1 MRDRNPA
8 ADHRPALCPVLR
20 HQRLQECWLRR
31 LLVAAVLA
39 PGVDQAGGDAVHCLA
54 RRPLRPASA
63 AADRHFDDDRG
74 ARSVRGGLQH
84 ELLHHAWV
92 VDGRMLHGRPGD
104 AAGLGDRHGRRP
116 DGLRERVPGGFWAHR
131 VAAHLGDLS
140 AERAWFCPLRRRH
153 DELWFQ
159 RRGDLQHG
167 VADGIVWN
175 DGSVLYILMPIFGKP
190 RLRVAPRPRDQG
202 EDT

>member
-116 DGLRERVPGGFWAHR
+116 DGLRERVPGGFRAHFV
-131 VAAHLGDLS
+131 VAHIGDFS
-140 AERAWFCPLRRRH
+140 AERSRLGSFHRRH
-153 DELWFQ
+153 GELWLQ
-159 RRGDLQHG
+159 RRSDLQHG
-167 VADGIVWN
+167 FVDGTFWN
-175 DGSVLYILMPIFGKP
+175 ERALLDFFGFVIYEH
-190 RLRVAPRPRDQG
+190 RLRVAARPRD
-202 EDT
+202 